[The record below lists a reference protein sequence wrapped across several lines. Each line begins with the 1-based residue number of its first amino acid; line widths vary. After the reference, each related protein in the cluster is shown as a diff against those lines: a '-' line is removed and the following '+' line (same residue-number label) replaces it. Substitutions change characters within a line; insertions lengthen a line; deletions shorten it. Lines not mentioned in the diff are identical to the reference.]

1 MMKSG
6 AGEHEAIYQGNSHT
20 GGDSGFEMTKHA
32 ASSGTVKIEFV
43 AIAAVQSRNNERL
56 TIHDEPDMSEET
68 GVKDFVNSFGFV
80 GAAIRQAAQF
90 RAFGQVHCFSQLQ
103 IGLQPVAFLPGT
115 HQQAK
120 ASGKFGRHATKM
132 AQFVVSKKHHFP
144 CNS

>member
-43 AIAAVQSRNNERL
+43 AIAAVQGRNNERL

-68 GVKDFVNSFGFV
+68 GGKDFVNSFRFV
-80 GAAIRQAAQF
+80 GAAIRPAGPF
-90 RAFGQVHCFSQLQ
+90 RPFR
-103 IGLQPVAFLPGT
+103 PV
-115 HQQAK
+115 
-120 ASGKFGRHATKM
+120 
-132 AQFVVSKKHHFP
+132 P
-144 CNS
+144 CS